1 MQIQPGTLS
10 MREKVDVLLREDGWL
25 EAAMAIP
32 EKKKGSVGR
41 NRTYPSSAWTLW
53 SDLRDIFDSH
63 TAVERELGRGERWRY
78 IRRELPRLRP
88 ELPELP
94 PRAPRRQAFEYM
106 RDRFLATDEGIERLA
121 QIHAEV
127 STGQAKEGGN
137 LDPDGGGSFTH
148 PEITRTLYGDGKVV
162 TPLYTSKPGET
173 VTNQETG
180 KVRELRFDPDAS
192 FYTEGGGDKVYGNKV
207 AIVSTRGDD
216 GRYILGIEHVGKGKD
231 EPNAMLDILR
241 RLKPYAPGAQALVW
255 DMAVRGEH
263 IQTVL
268 TEIGLV
274 PVVQVHAKKNPDGK
288 KGRKKGTFVPK
299 TADLEDLSMQMPD
312 GTTRIVHIAAF
323 NGAAS
328 VKELTETG
336 EPHYEILE
344 CVRIQRH
351 EDKNAYR
358 WYGYYRLPQDFGGQE
373 ISASASRER

>member
-41 NRTYPSSAWTLW
+41 NRTYPSFVWTLW
-53 SDLRDIFDSH
+53 SDLRDIFGSH

-162 TPLYTSKPGET
+162 TPLYTSKPRRNGD
-173 VTNQETG
+173 QPRD
-180 KVRELRFDPDAS
+180 REGSRA
-192 FYTEGGGDKVYGNKV
+192 
-207 AIVSTRGDD
+207 
-216 GRYILGIEHVGKGKD
+216 
-231 EPNAMLDILR
+231 
-241 RLKPYAPGAQALVW
+241 
-255 DMAVRGEH
+255 AVRS
-263 IQTVL
+263 
-268 TEIGLV
+268 
-274 PVVQVHAKKNPDGK
+274 
-288 KGRKKGTFVPK
+288 GRKLLHRGWRR
-299 TADLEDLSMQMPD
+299 Q
-312 GTTRIVHIAAF
+312 G
-323 NGAAS
+323 
-328 VKELTETG
+328 
-336 EPHYEILE
+336 
-344 CVRIQRH
+344 VRQQGRNRQH
-351 EDKNAYR
+351 PR
-358 WYGYYRLPQDFGGQE
+358 G
-373 ISASASRER
+373 